1 MAIINGFINLFIFL
15 MILGVCATAFG
26 SVENMN
32 ELIEETQ
39 LQHGHTEARL
49 INGIEENE
57 TIRGFYANKKLV
69 EFVLEAHPSKI
80 KLALVPSQQRKSK
93 QDFPKTSN

>member
-1 MAIINGFINLFIFL
+1 MGTINSLINLFIFL
-15 MILGVCATAFG
+15 MILGVCVTAFG

-39 LQHGHTEARL
+39 MEQSKTEAQL
-49 INGIEENE
+49 VGLMEENE

-69 EFVLEAHPSKI
+69 EFILEAPSSQM
-80 KLALVPSQQRKSK
+80 KLVLVPAQQRKSK
-93 QDFPKTSN
+93 KDFPQTPN